1 MPTRPRTW
9 LLVSALVA
17 ALALTRFLVGGEPVA
32 GSIAA
37 SLVFGA
43 LTYAFFMLR
52 AALLERR
59 DQRRARLDAPPDE
72 DRPPE

>member
-1 MPTRPRTW
+1 VPSRPRTW
-9 LLVSALVA
+9 LLVSALVF

-43 LTYAFFMLR
+43 LTYAFFVLR
-52 AALLERR
+52 ASLVARRERR
-59 DQRRARLDAPPDE
+59 
-72 DRPPE
+72 RPSDLP